1 MNGPFQYEQYK
12 KIVRPKYCMHQSPKA
27 CFFLSLIINW
37 FSSLCVQLVSSLWFL
52 VNLFL
57 SHTSLLMF
65 NQSNHIQR
73 KGEHAFTLGVAEED
87 NPPPRILLL
96 LDMQWYVQSC
106 SVIKWGSNT
115 VCPITHDRSKTIWTS
130 SLIFDLIFC
139 IVNLILGIT
148 F

>member
-1 MNGPFQYEQYK
+1 VNVPFKYEKYK
-12 KIVRPKYCMHQSPKA
+12 KIVRPKYCTKNL
-27 CFFLSLIINW
+27 FFFIKSLVLNW
-37 FSSLCVQLVSSLWFL
+37 SSSLCVQLVSSLWFL

-73 KGEHAFTLGVAEED
+73 KGEHSFTLGVAEED
-87 NPPPRILLL
+87 IPPRISLL
-96 LDMQWYVQSC
+96 LDMQWYVQC
-106 SVIKWGSNT
+106 YCLVVKWGSNT
-115 VCPITHDRSKTIWTS
+115 VCPTKHGRSKTIWTS

-139 IVNLILGIT
+139 IVNLILGVI